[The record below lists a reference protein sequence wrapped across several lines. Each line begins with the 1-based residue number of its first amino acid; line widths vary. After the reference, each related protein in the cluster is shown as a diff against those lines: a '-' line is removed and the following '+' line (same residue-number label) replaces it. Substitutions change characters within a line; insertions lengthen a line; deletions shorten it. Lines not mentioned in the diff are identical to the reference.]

1 MNISFENVSEVQ
13 GLLTI
18 QLEKADYSENVEKAL
33 KNYSKKANMP
43 GFRPGMVP
51 MNLIRK
57 MYGKSVKAEEVNK
70 LLQEKLFGYIKENKI
85 DMLGEPLSNEEK
97 GGSLNIDDDNLTFY
111 FDIALSPKFE
121 VAVSKDDTIPYYEI
135 KITDEMVDKQVK
147 AYAQQNGKY
156 EQFDEYQDND
166 LLKGQLQELDADG
179 NVKEGG
185 IVVEDAT
192 LMPLYLKN
200 EDQKALFNGA
210 KKGDAVVFNPKKA
223 HNDNAVE
230 VAALLKM
237 NKEDVENLDSDFSY
251 TIQEITRFVEGE
263 LTQEI
268 FDQVFGKDTVKSL
281 DEFRSKVAESLEKS
295 YLPDSD
301 YKFMLDLRSYLMEK
315 VGKLEYADELL
326 KRIMLANAKEGSEA
340 SVEENFEKSLTEL
353 TWHLIQEKLVEQNSI
368 KVEDADVL
376 NQAREAT
383 KAQFAQY
390 GMMNIPDEQLDNYA
404 KEMLKKRETV
414 DGLVNRAIETKLAAA
429 VKEQVK
435 LKKKKVTVEEF
446 NKMFEP
452 ATETK

>member
-85 DMLGEPLSNEEK
+85 DMLGEPLTNDEK
-97 GGSLNIDDDNLTFY
+97 DGSLNIEDDNLTFN

-121 VAVSKDDTIPYYEI
+121 VAVSKDDTIPYYNI

-147 AYAQQNGKY
+147 AYAQQVGKY

-166 LLKGQLQELDADG
+166 LLKGQLQELDAEG

-223 HNDNAVE
+223 HNENAVE

-237 NKEDVENLDSDFSY
+237 NKEEVENLDSDFSY

-263 LTQEI
+263 LTQEV
-268 FDQVFGKDTVKSL
+268 FDQVFGKDVVSNI

-315 VGKLEYADELL
+315 VGKLSYADELL

-340 SVEENFEKSLTEL
+340 SVEANFEKSLEEL

-390 GMMNIPDEQLDNYA
+390 GMMNIPDELLDNYA

-414 DGLVNRAIETKLAAA
+414 DGLVNRAVETKLAAA
-429 VKEQVK
+429 IKEQVT
-435 LKKKKVTVEEF
+435 LKNENVTVEEF
-446 NKMFEP
+446 NKLFEP

>member
-85 DMLGEPLSNEEK
+85 DMLGEPLTNEEK

-121 VAVSKDDTIPYYEI
+121 VAVSKDDTIPYYDI

-147 AYAQQNGKY
+147 AYAQQVGKY

-166 LLKGQLQELDADG
+166 LLKGQLQELDAEG

-263 LTQEI
+263 LTQEV
-268 FDQVFGKDTVKSL
+268 FDQVFGKDTVKNL
-281 DEFRSKVAESLEKS
+281 DEFRSKVAESLE
-295 YLPDSD
+295 
-301 YKFMLDLRSYLMEK
+301 DLSAL
-315 VGKLEYADELL
+315 
-326 KRIMLANAKEGSEA
+326 
-340 SVEENFEKSLTEL
+340 
-353 TWHLIQEKLVEQNSI
+353 
-368 KVEDADVL
+368 
-376 NQAREAT
+376 
-383 KAQFAQY
+383 
-390 GMMNIPDEQLDNYA
+390 
-404 KEMLKKRETV
+404 
-414 DGLVNRAIETKLAAA
+414 
-429 VKEQVK
+429 
-435 LKKKKVTVEEF
+435 
-446 NKMFEP
+446 
-452 ATETK
+452 

>member
-85 DMLGEPLSNEEK
+85 DMLGEPLTNEEK

-121 VAVSKDDTIPYYEI
+121 VAVSKDDTIPYYDI

-147 AYAQQNGKY
+147 AYAQQVGKY

-166 LLKGQLQELDADG
+166 LLKGQLQELDAEG
-179 NVKEGG
+179 IVKEGG

-263 LTQEI
+263 LTQEV
-268 FDQVFGKDTVKSL
+268 FDQVFGKDTVKNL

-295 YLPDSD
+295 YLPDRD

-315 VGKLEYADELL
+315 VGKLSYADELL

-368 KVEDADVL
+368 KVEDEDVL

-390 GMMNIPDEQLDNYA
+390 GMMNIPDELLDNYA

-429 VKEQVK
+429 IKGQVK

-446 NKMFEP
+446 NKLFEP
-452 ATETK
+452 ATEA

>member
-85 DMLGEPLSNEEK
+85 DMLGEPLTNEEK

-121 VAVSKDDTIPYYEI
+121 VAVSKDDTIPYYDI

-147 AYAQQNGKY
+147 AYAQQVGKY

-166 LLKGQLQELDADG
+166 LLKGQLQELDAEG

-223 HNDNAVE
+223 HNENAVE

-237 NKEDVENLDSDFSY
+237 NKEEVENLDSDFSY

-263 LTQEI
+263 LTQEV
-268 FDQVFGKDTVKSL
+268 FDQVFGKDVVSNI

-315 VGKLEYADELL
+315 VGKLSYADELL

-340 SVEENFEKSLTEL
+340 SVEANFEKSLEEL

-390 GMMNIPDEQLDNYA
+390 GMMNIPDELLDNYA

-429 VKEQVK
+429 IKEQVK
-435 LKKKKVTVEEF
+435 LEKKEVTVEEF
-446 NKMFEP
+446 NKLFEP
-452 ATETK
+452 VSETK

>member
-85 DMLGEPLSNEEK
+85 DMLGEPLTNEEK

-121 VAVSKDDTIPYYEI
+121 VAVSKDDTIPYYDI

-147 AYAQQNGKY
+147 AYAQQVGKY

-166 LLKGQLQELDADG
+166 LLKGQLQELDAEG

-263 LTQEI
+263 LTQEV
-268 FDQVFGKDTVKSL
+268 FDQVFGKDTVKNL

-315 VGKLEYADELL
+315 VGKLSYADELL
-326 KRIMLANAKEGSEA
+326 KRIMLANAKESSEA

-368 KVEDADVL
+368 KVEDEDVL

-390 GMMNIPDEQLDNYA
+390 GMMNIPDELLDNYA

-414 DGLVNRAIETKLAAA
+414 DGLVNRAIETKLATAI
-429 VKEQVK
+429 KGQVK

-446 NKMFEP
+446 NKLFEP
-452 ATETK
+452 ATEA

>member
-1 MNISFENVSEVQ
+1 M
-13 GLLTI
+13 
-18 QLEKADYSENVEKAL
+18 
-33 KNYSKKANMP
+33 
-43 GFRPGMVP
+43 
-51 MNLIRK
+51 
-57 MYGKSVKAEEVNK
+57 
-70 LLQEKLFGYIKENKI
+70 
-85 DMLGEPLSNEEK
+85 
-97 GGSLNIDDDNLTFY
+97 NIDDDNLTFY

-121 VAVSKDDTIPYYEI
+121 VAVSKDDTIPYYDI

-147 AYAQQNGKY
+147 AYAQQVGKY

-166 LLKGQLQELDADG
+166 LLKGQLQELDAEG

-263 LTQEI
+263 LTQEV
-268 FDQVFGKDTVKSL
+268 FDQVFGKDTVKNL

-315 VGKLEYADELL
+315 VGKLSYADELL

-368 KVEDADVL
+368 KVEDEDVL

-390 GMMNIPDEQLDNYA
+390 GMMNIPDELLDNYA

-429 VKEQVK
+429 IKGQVK

-446 NKMFEP
+446 NKLFEP
-452 ATETK
+452 ATEA